1 MFREFMER
9 IYENIGG
16 KIKSLAK
23 WVCIICSGL
32 YIISALLYI
41 ILGAA
46 TGHFGWILVGVL
58 AGVLGPLLI
67 WIGTWTTY
75 AFGDL
80 VEKANDISQGINSLN
95 RLLRNQQNNPQ
106 PPVSVEP
113 QQPAAPVL
121 KTAPKSE
128 EKSPAAPAQEKPKE
142 APAPEKPKIAPA
154 PESPLAEKLEFA
166 LSHRTNTGMIGY
178 LRRLEDPEVVE
189 ILRRPEVQI
198 RAGIEALV
206 KKLKS
211 E

>member
-80 VEKANDISQGINSLN
+80 VERQMIFPRAS
-95 RLLRNQQNNPQ
+95 
-106 PPVSVEP
+106 
-113 QQPAAPVL
+113 
-121 KTAPKSE
+121 
-128 EKSPAAPAQEKPKE
+128 
-142 APAPEKPKIAPA
+142 IA
-154 PESPLAEKLEFA
+154 
-166 LSHRTNTGMIGY
+166 
-178 LRRLEDPEVVE
+178 
-189 ILRRPEVQI
+189 
-198 RAGIEALV
+198 
-206 KKLKS
+206 
-211 E
+211 